1 MANPPGSLTRY
12 AAVLEALAAAPE
24 GSSLTAVARVTA
36 LPKGSVHRILGALA
50 GVGFVAGRDQA
61 KTYVLGPRLL
71 RLLHL
76 GAAPATVAPLVRPV
90 LEDLVARFGETAFLA
105 KLVGEDVRSVAL
117 AVPEEEGQ
125 SYVQPGRVMPVHA
138 AASAKAIVAY
148 QPEDMIE
155 RVLARPLPR
164 YTAKT
169 STDPAKVREELGRVR
184 AQGYATCADEL
195 DPGVLSHACPL
206 MLEGTGVLYSVGV
219 VGLKPRLER
228 HPHKEVVAALRDAA
242 EQCARRL
249 EAGFRGL
256 AGGEPS
262 EARWEAASP

>member
-12 AAVLEALAAAPE
+12 AAVLEALAAVPE
-24 GSSLTAVARVTA
+24 GSSLTDVARATV
-36 LPKGSVHRILGALA
+36 LPKGSVHRILRALA
-50 GVGFVAGRDQA
+50 GVGFVAGREDS

-90 LEDLVARFGETAFLA
+90 LEDLVAGLGETVFVA
-105 KLVGEDVRSVAL
+105 KLVGDDVRSVAL
-117 AVPEEEGQ
+117 AVPEREGQ
-125 SYVQPGRVMPVHA
+125 SYVQPGRVMPAHA

-169 STDPAKVREELGRVR
+169 CTDRVKVRQELGLVR
-184 AQGYATCADEL
+184 AHGYAACDDEL
-195 DPGVLSHACPL
+195 DPGVLSLACPL
-206 MLEGTGVLYSVGV
+206 WLEGAGVVYSIGV

-228 HPHKEVVAALRDAA
+228 RPRKQVVAVLREAA
-242 EQCARRL
+242 DRCARRL
-249 EAGFRGL
+249 ETGL
-256 AGGEPS
+256 RSLGAAEPS
-262 EARWEAASP
+262 EAGREGSSP